1 MAYEEK
7 YRAQAV
13 LYKDSGHTFEQLKET
28 FAIASR
34 TYYKWKKNKEATGY
48 YVPPKTQKAIRK
60 RKLSLEELKLAIEE
74 KPDAY
79 LRELAEK
86 FNCSTTAVHKRL
98 KQLKIIYKK
107 TFTYSEKSEKDRLEF
122 FEKLKE
128 VLF

>member
-13 LYKDSGHTFEQLKET
+13 LYKDSGHTFKQLREIFK
-28 FAIASR
+28 IDSS
-34 TYYKWKKNKEATGY
+34 TYYEWKENKEATGF

-60 RKLSLEELKLAIEE
+60 RKINLEELKLAIEE

-98 KQLKIIYKK
+98 KQLKITYKK
-107 TFTYSEKSEKDRLEF
+107 NIHIF
-122 FEKLKE
+122 
-128 VLF
+128 